1 MPETRP
7 LGAQISHMLK
17 DRGVDTI
24 FGIPGVHN
32 QEMYRGIEEAGIT
45 HVLARHEQGAG
56 FMADGY
62 ARATG
67 KPGVAYVITGPGLTN
82 IMTPM
87 GQAYSDSVPML
98 VISSCLDETAAT
110 KGQLHQ
116 MKDQRAAAATVCD
129 WSEEARTAEAAYA
142 LIDRAL
148 MEFETNRPR
157 PKHIQVPIRQL
168 EAQAD
173 PATRWLPEKTGEP
186 TNTFTLTRLPSAI
199 KQPMPLD
206 VIDTLALRL
215 LQSERPLFVFG
226 GGGARWLGAPGSPV
240 GAILEHVKAAA
251 FTTYAGRGVV
261 PPNWPLL
268 FGSTL
273 ARPESAALLDASDCV
288 VLVGTDLAEVDM
300 WRATAGHRP
309 GAYLIN
315 LDPEGLSRAHPT
327 DWCLQYDAETAL
339 THLAAALDKHASNAS
354 RRPTSGWSSDLVAGY
369 RARWR
374 AEVDAERPGI
384 VPVCNALRD
393 CLPDGTMIY
402 SDMTQFA
409 YTAKEIWDMDRPG
422 HWHHPTGFGTLGY
435 ATPAAI
441 GGAVARK
448 GQPTLAIIGDYG
460 FHYTMAELGVA
471 VELGLPLPI
480 ILWDNGKLKEIEES
494 MVRAQ
499 IAPNAV
505 VARNPD
511 FCKLAEAFG
520 AYAAAPSS
528 LAEMQNTVRA
538 AFDADGPTL
547 IYLTPDISSAS

>member
-1 MPETRP
+1 MAQTRP

-17 DRGVDTI
+17 DRGVDVI

-67 KPGVAYVITGPGLTN
+67 KPGVAYVITGPGLCN

-98 VISSCLDETAAT
+98 VISSCLDEMAAT

-116 MKDQRAAAATVCD
+116 MKDQRGAAETVCD
-129 WSEEARTAEAAYA
+129 WSEEARTADAAYA
-142 LIDRAL
+142 LVDRAIA
-148 MEFETNRPR
+148 EFKTNRPR
-157 PKHIQVPIRQL
+157 PKHIQVPIQQL
-168 EAQAD
+168 ETHAEETFA
-173 PATRWLPEKTGEP
+173 RWRP
-186 TNTFTLTRLPSAI
+186 TDKGRQENKFSITRLPGAI

-206 VIDTLALRL
+206 VIDTLAIRL
-215 LQSERPLFVFG
+215 LQAERPLFVFG
-226 GGGARWLGAPGSPV
+226 GGGARQLGASGSSV
-240 GAILEHVKAAA
+240 TSILELANAAV
-251 FTTYAGRGVV
+251 FTTYAGRGVA
-261 PPNWPLL
+261 PPDWPLL
-268 FGSTL
+268 FGSSL
-273 ARPESAALLDASDCV
+273 ARPESAKLLDASDCV
-288 VLVGTDLAEVDM
+288 VLVGTDLAEVDL
-300 WRATAGHRP
+300 WRSEAGQRP
-309 GAYLIN
+309 GAYIVN
-315 LDPEGLSRAHPT
+315 IDPEVLSQSHPK
-327 DWCLQYDAETAL
+327 DWCLQYDAATAMA
-339 THLAAALDKHASNAS
+339 HLHSALEKHSANALK
-354 RRPTSGWSSDLVAGY
+354 RPKSGWSADLVAGY
-369 RARWR
+369 RDRWR

-384 VPVCNALRD
+384 VPVCDALRS
-393 CLPDGTMIY
+393 CLPEGTMIY

-409 YTAKEIWDMDRPG
+409 YTAKEVWDMEMPG

-448 GQPTLAIIGDYG
+448 GKPTMAIIGDYG
-460 FHYTMAELGVA
+460 FHYTMQELGVA

-520 AYAAAPSS
+520 AYACAPKT
-528 LAEMQNTVRA
+528 LAEMQDAVRA

-547 IYLTPDISSAS
+547 IYLTPEISA